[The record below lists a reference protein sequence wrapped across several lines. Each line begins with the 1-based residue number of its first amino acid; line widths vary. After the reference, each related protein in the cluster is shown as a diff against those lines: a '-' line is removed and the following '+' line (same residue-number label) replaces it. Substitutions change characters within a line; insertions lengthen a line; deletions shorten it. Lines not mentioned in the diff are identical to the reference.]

1 MKIKKLMEFCQTDRQ
16 KQILAVVA
24 SSKTM
29 KEAAEKLG
37 INVRNVQL
45 SIARV
50 KKAAISAG
58 YDPDNGRDYE
68 FATNGQPVS
77 GYSTL
82 VRLPEDDPHGR
93 VLEWVKTNVNLVQ
106 QMETAKAAVTA
117 LCSEIP
123 PAKPIEFTGQP
134 VKSDEFCV
142 VPLGDPHIGLMTW
155 SKEVGHDWDLK
166 IAHRVYNKVFARMF
180 SRLPRT
186 KEMILVNTGDF
197 FHADNI
203 HAESSRS
210 GHKFDMDGRHGKWLE
225 AGMVIMRMFIDYALA
240 NYEQVT
246 LVNVPGNHDDLL
258 GLSIG
263 ISTDM
268 YYDDEPRV
276 TVMRGENPF
285 QYIERG
291 EVLLGFAHGHTC
303 RMPSLPGKMADDMY
317 KAWGRTTYRHWIT
330 GHVHHRSWQQ
340 YKEHP
345 GCSVESVGIIPP
357 KDAYAHGGAFG
368 ARRGLQGIVYDPS
381 IGEVMR
387 IQEYVKEND

>member
-1 MKIKKLMEFCQTDRQ
+1 MELTKLIEFCETDRQ
-16 KQILAVVA
+16 RVIIQ
-24 SSKTM
+24 
-29 KEAAEKLG
+29 AAIDCGSNQKAAKALG
-37 INVRNVQL
+37 INVRNVQQC
-45 SIARV
+45 IKRV
-50 KKAAISAG
+50 KGKAKNCG
-58 YDPDNGRDYE
+58 YDPENGRDYR
-68 FATNGQPVS
+68 FATNDQLAS
-77 GYSTL
+77 GFSTL
-82 VRLPEDDPHGR
+82 VKFPENDPFGR
-93 VLEWVKTNVNLVQ
+93 ILEWVKTNRSLVE
-106 QMETAKAAVTA
+106 QMETAKSAVSA
-117 LCSEIP
+117 LCADIP
-123 PAKPIEFTGQP
+123 PAKPVKFKGQS
-134 VKSDEFCV
+134 VNNNEFCV

-155 SKEVGHDWDLK
+155 AKEVGHDWDLK
-166 IAHRVYNKVFARMF
+166 IAHRVFDKVFNRMF

-186 KEMILVNTGDF
+186 NEIILVNTGDF

-225 AGMVIMRMFIDYALA
+225 AGMVIMRMFIDYALH
-240 NYEQVT
+240 NYKQVT
-246 LVNVPGNHDDLL
+246 LINVPGNHDDLL

-268 YYDDEPRV
+268 YYEDEPRV

-303 RMPSLPGKMADDMY
+303 KMPSLPGKMADDMY

-381 IGEVMR
+381 IGETMR
-387 IQEYVKEND
+387 IQEYVKESD